1 MAKDKILKK
10 NKRQDVIWGWIFVLP
25 MLIGLLTT
33 NIIPIGVTIYQSFFK
48 TGDFGRGNVFVGFD
62 NYKAVLG
69 NSELWR
75 TLFNTLV
82 YMVVEVP
89 ISIVIGLVLA
99 TMLNQ
104 SIKGRGIYRAIFFI
118 PTVAAPSA
126 VAMIWRWLLNSD
138 YGLVNNLL
146 NIKVNWLSNPDI
158 TIITIALVGVWTVLG
173 YNIVIFLAG
182 LQEIPHDY
190 YEAAEIDG
198 ATSIKT
204 FLYITVPLMSPSI
217 FFVCITRIIAALK
230 VFELIYMMVD
240 VSNPALKNTQS
251 LVYLFYR
258 YTFTEKNTGYGAT
271 VAVVL
276 LIITLMITAMQLKMQ
291 KKWVHYE

>member
-33 NIIPIGVTIYQSFFK
+33 NIIPMGVTIYQSFFK